1 MEETIPALDE
11 YQGKM
16 DRPIPGQSLTEDPDI
31 RQPYESATEFTV
43 AQEAVDYVFATM
55 TEEENYVPLMESILE
70 GSTVMEATKV
80 ILFSGF
86 NEGKWNPDL
95 MLLLME
101 PIAYMIMGL
110 AERVGIDYVVQE
122 DDEEEAFGV
131 TIQRPELADPSE
143 LSEETQDVMEKV
155 ETVELPE
162 LQKDSMLARPPPE
175 APPSE
180 APPSLMQRQ

>member
-1 MEETIPALDE
+1 
-11 YQGKM
+11 
-16 DRPIPGQSLTEDPDI
+16 
-31 RQPYESATEFTV
+31 
-43 AQEAVDYVFATM
+43 
-55 TEEENYVPLMESILE
+55 
-70 GSTVMEATKV
+70 
-80 ILFSGF
+80 
-86 NEGKWNPDL
+86 

-101 PIAYMIMGL
+101 PVAYMIMGL
-110 AERVGIDYVVQE
+110 AERIGLEYVVQE

-155 ETVELPE
+155 ETVELPSME
-162 LQKDSMLARPPPE
+162 QDSMLARPPPE